1 MINLYQ
7 HQEIGRD
14 FLLEKKKAC
23 LFFEIGTGKTFTA
36 LAALEKLP
44 GGRVLIAAPKR
55 VLMGVWLT
63 QKEYELPQHQITYL
77 NYEKI
82 ARDPT
87 FAKQQYDYI
96 VLDEV
101 HRLKG
106 KTTKTSRR
114 FEVVCK
120 KAKYVFGLTGT
131 PVANNYADVYNIFKH
146 MAIPEFT
153 DMSYNVFVQ
162 KYYYT
167 KQMKSA
173 RGFAFNLLLAP
184 RRGLLPEL
192 IERISRWSIVK
203 RLEDCVDL
211 KGQTTNLIYIDGMVT
226 PKYREIANG
235 ILKFPD
241 GRKETMIPLE
251 TINKMH
257 QAANGFIYDPDGGV
271 YKFKENPKLKALDE
285 QLQDLLE
292 ETDRV
297 IVVYLY
303 QKDLEELKTLKY
315 DWTTNPFDFP
325 NKQIIFVQFAQ
336 SEGLNLQYCNQMIFY
351 NYDYSFLNF
360 DQMKGR
366 IYRTGQ
372 TKPVTYTI
380 YIARNTIEEKVWKA
394 ISTKQSIDEFL
405 KEALRNDT

>member
-1 MINLYQ
+1 
-7 HQEIGRD
+7 
-14 FLLEKKKAC
+14 
-23 LFFEIGTGKTFTA
+23 
-36 LAALEKLP
+36 
-44 GGRVLIAAPKR
+44 
-55 VLMGVWLT
+55 
-63 QKEYELPQHQITYL
+63 
-77 NYEKI
+77 
-82 ARDPT
+82 
-87 FAKQQYDYI
+87 
-96 VLDEV
+96 
-101 HRLKG
+101 
-106 KTTKTSRR
+106 
-114 FEVVCK
+114 
-120 KAKYVFGLTGT
+120 
-131 PVANNYADVYNIFKH
+131 
-146 MAIPEFT
+146 
-153 DMSYNVFVQ
+153 
-162 KYYYT
+162 
-167 KQMKSA
+167 
-173 RGFAFNLLLAP
+173 
-184 RRGLLPEL
+184 
-192 IERISRWSIVK
+192 
-203 RLEDCVDL
+203 
-211 KGQTTNLIYIDGMVT
+211 MVT

-257 QAANGFIYDPDGGV
+257 QAANGFVYDPDGGV
-271 YKFKENPKLKALDE
+271 HKFKENPKLRALDE

-292 ETDRV
+292 ETERV

-315 DWTTNPFDFP
+315 DWTTDPFDFP